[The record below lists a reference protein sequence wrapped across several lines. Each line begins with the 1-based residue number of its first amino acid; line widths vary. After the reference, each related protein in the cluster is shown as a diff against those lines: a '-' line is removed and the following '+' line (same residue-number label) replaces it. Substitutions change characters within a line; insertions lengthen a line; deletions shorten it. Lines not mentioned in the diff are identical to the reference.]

1 MEERK
6 SDSNSA
12 VQDWE
17 PPRGRRWSE
26 ADARDGLSAARS
38 SGKPLSR
45 FAREHGIEVS
55 RFYWW
60 AKELKKKPAKPAA
73 FLPVRV
79 VEKRGASERQEG
91 GNRQNVP
98 AVSTVD
104 VVVGSKR
111 VVRVGR
117 GFDPALLRAVIVA
130 LETETC

>member
-6 SDSNSA
+6 SESNGA
-12 VQDWE
+12 GPDWE
-17 PPRGRRWSE
+17 PPHGRRWRE
-26 ADARDGLSAARS
+26 EDARAGLSAARS

-60 AKELKKKPAKPAA
+60 AKELNRKPAKPAA

-79 VEKRGASERQEG
+79 VEKRAAAERPDDG
-91 GNRQNVP
+91 SRQN
-98 AVSTVD
+98 AFAAATVD
-104 VVVGSKR
+104 VVLGSKT

-130 LETETC
+130 LETEEC